1 MKLRVKVALGLL
13 LALFAAMSLAAVL
26 GSLGVVPAAAEGE
39 PYLLREYQGN
49 VAVFRPDSGERP
61 VQVTDIRVAEL
72 PMGDRAELA
81 AGVSASD
88 YGAVVR
94 LLEDYGA

>member
-1 MKLRVKVALGLL
+1 MKLRVKVALCVL

-26 GSLGVVPAAAEGE
+26 GSLGAIPASAESE
-39 PYLLREYQGN
+39 AYLLREYRGS
-49 VAVFRPDSGERP
+49 VAVFRAADIERP
-61 VQVTDIRVAEL
+61 VQVTNIRVAEL
-72 PMGDRAELA
+72 PLGDRTALA

-88 YGAVVR
+88 YGAVIR